1 MKEIVLEGKTAEE
14 AIEEGLKQLGVTRE
28 QVQVEILDE
37 GKKGMFGLGGKMAR
51 VKLTRTE
58 DNTERAAQIARDILE
73 RMGIEAEVSGE
84 KVEDEIVI
92 RISGAGGVL
101 IGRRGQTLFSFQY
114 LLTRILNQGEK
125 EWDKITLDVE
135 GYRERREKEMTD
147 LAERLYK
154 SVLEKGREITV
165 KNLSAH
171 DRRIIHMLLKERPE
185 VETHSHGKGHLR
197 KLVVSPRNKRRRSG
211 PPLSRRDSDGGASQ
225 RVRTFTKRFENPSN
239 GNH

>member
-37 GKKGMFGLGGKMAR
+37 GKKGMFGLGGKMAL

-114 LLTRILNQGEK
+114 LLTRILNQA
-125 EWDKITLDVE
+125 
-135 GYRERREKEMTD
+135 RRNGT
-147 LAERLYK
+147 K
-154 SVLEKGREITV
+154 SLWTSRAIASGA
-165 KNLSAH
+165 KN
-171 DRRIIHMLLKERPE
+171 K
-185 VETHSHGKGHLR
+185 
-197 KLVVSPRNKRRRSG
+197 
-211 PPLSRRDSDGGASQ
+211 
-225 RVRTFTKRFENPSN
+225 
-239 GNH
+239 